1 MLQQRSI
8 QHNEMFVN
16 VVRKRRTRILRPVE
30 KIVTFVIKQTT
41 NLQVNELERPELK
54 VLDISLCHFS
64 LFPDT

>member
-16 VVRKRRTRILRPVE
+16 VVRKRRTRILLPVE

-54 VLDISLCHFS
+54 VLDISLYHFS